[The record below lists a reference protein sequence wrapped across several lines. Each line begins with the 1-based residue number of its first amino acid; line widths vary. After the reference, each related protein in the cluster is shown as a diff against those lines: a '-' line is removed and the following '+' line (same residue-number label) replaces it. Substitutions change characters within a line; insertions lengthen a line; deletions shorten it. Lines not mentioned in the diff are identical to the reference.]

1 MSEVDFLKN
10 HSKTKRNLSEAS
22 ILRTDEVRLQAR
34 KFDKD
39 FSMEEE
45 NLNFGEGLN
54 FSYRRVSNSAKSLEK
69 GGPKGPFTSQNP
81 GSRFLSSCF
90 LVAGGGGVLRLQ
102 PYLTP

>member
-1 MSEVDFLKN
+1 MSEVDLLKN

-45 NLNFGEGLN
+45 NLD
-54 FSYRRVSNSAKSLEK
+54 
-69 GGPKGPFTSQNP
+69 
-81 GSRFLSSCF
+81 
-90 LVAGGGGVLRLQ
+90 RLDVEAQ
-102 PYLTP
+102 

>member
-45 NLNFGEGLN
+45 NLN
-54 FSYRRVSNSAKSLEK
+54 
-69 GGPKGPFTSQNP
+69 
-81 GSRFLSSCF
+81 
-90 LVAGGGGVLRLQ
+90 RLDVEAQ
-102 PYLTP
+102 